1 MIDSI
6 ISLSFAINS
15 NPGVYALL
23 LGSGVSRSA
32 GIPTGWDVVE
42 NLLRKLAKLKGE
54 DSEPDPVAWFKGKFG
69 KDPEY
74 SMLLDEIAKSP
85 SERQHLHKSYFEPT
99 EEEREQG
106 LKLPTHAHKA
116 IAGLVFKGYVRVII
130 TTNFDRLLEKALEE
144 AGVMP
149 VVISTPDSADGA
161 IPLTHSKC
169 TIIKV
174 NGDYLDSRLKI
185 TEGELSRY
193 DKRIKVLLDRIFDE
207 FGLIVCGWSAKW
219 DIALREALERCK
231 NHRFTTY
238 WTVRDEKD
246 DATKKLTGLRRA
258 QIISIKNA
266 DAFFNELA
274 EKVTAL
280 EDISKPHPLSVKATV
295 VSLKKYISDDRYKI
309 NLHDLIV
316 DETEKLYSELN
327 DKNFQVQ
334 GTINPKDLIKRA
346 QKYEALS
353 EILLALIINGCYWGD
368 ERHQKL
374 WIQSIERIANN
385 GKERSGLN
393 VWLNLRLYPALLL
406 FYGAG
411 IASIAAEKYSIFS
424 ALLSKVKI
432 RDGSNEE
439 SASLRLYPVAVLDNA
454 GKFLP
459 GREREYTPLNNHIYE
474 LLRKPLKG
482 FLPDEVH
489 YQKCFDRFEYLL
501 ALVHSDLNLKSG
513 YDGWGPIGC
522 FGWRRGI
529 IGEIEIEIAN
539 MGNNWLPLKAGLF
552 DGSIDRFKTVKTM
565 YHNLIK
571 GLRWY

>member
-42 NLLRKLAKLKGE
+42 DLLRKLAHLKGE
-54 DSEPDPVAWFKGKFG
+54 DSEPDPAAWFKEKFG
-69 KDPEY
+69 KGPEY

-85 SERQHLHKSYFEPT
+85 SERQHLHKNYFEPT
-99 EEEREQG
+99 EEECEQG
-106 LKLPTHAHKA
+106 LKLPTPAHRA
-116 IAGLVFKGYVRVII
+116 IAELVYKGYIKVII
-130 TTNFDRLLEKALEE
+130 TTNFDHLLEKALEE

-149 VVISTPDSADGA
+149 VVISTPDSVDGA

-193 DKRIKVLLDRIFDE
+193 DKRINVLLDSILDE

-258 QIISIKNA
+258 QIISIKSA
-266 DAFFNELA
+266 DTFFNELK
-274 EKVTAL
+274 EKVSAL
-280 EDISKPHPLSVKATV
+280 EDISKPHPLSVKAAV

-309 NLHDLIV
+309 NLHDLMV
-316 DETEKLYSELN
+316 DEAEKLYSELN
-327 DKNFQVQ
+327 DKNFPVQ
-334 GTINPKDLIKRA
+334 GTINPEELIKRA

-385 GKERSGLN
+385 GRERNGL
-393 VWLNLRLYPALLL
+393 VIWHNLKLYPALLL

-459 GREREYTPLNNHIYE
+459 GREKEYTPLNNHLYE
-474 LLRKPLKG
+474 LLREPLKG

-529 IGEIEIEIAN
+529 IGEIETEIAN
-539 MGNNWLPLKAGLF
+539 MGNNWLPLKVGLF

-565 YHNLIK
+565 YHDLIK